1 MKKIIIAL
9 MALIITFGLLGI
21 GTYAVFGE
29 PETDNKPIIN
39 NPTLTLDV
47 EKENGAVRTYTFKNI
62 KPGDSG
68 GWIGYQNLFDGMTWT
83 VQNTGS
89 LDGTLE
95 VSIED
100 IVDTGA
106 ELSTQIKPQ
115 MRADGDPVMESSD
128 LTNLQT
134 YQRYLASGKEVTI
147 DIAWKFNEAAGNE
160 YQGAIT
166 KLNVKFY
173 ISAPSPVTPTIAP
186 ITPTVT
192 PTLEVAGITEP
203 FLEVLAFTGLNPII
217 PIAGI
222 LIMVLGAI
230 MLTLSV
236 VIKKKSGYKGIKR

>member
-47 EKENGAVRTYTFKNI
+47 EKENGAVKAYTFANI

-68 GWIGYQNLFDGMTWT
+68 GWVDVQNLFDGMSWT
-83 VQNTGS
+83 VQNTGT
-89 LDGTLE
+89 DGTLE
-95 VSIED
+95 VSTEV

-106 ELSTQIKPQ
+106 ELSTQIKAQ
-115 MRADGDPVMESSD
+115 MRADGGPVMEPSNLRD
-128 LTNLQT
+128 LPT
-134 YQRYLASGKEVTI
+134 YQSVLASGKEVTI

-173 ISAPSPVTPTIAP
+173 ISAPSRVTPTIAP

-230 MLTLSV
+230 MVTLSV

>member
-29 PETDNKPIIN
+29 PETNNKPIIN

-47 EKENGAVRTYTFKNI
+47 EKENGAVRTYTFSNI

-68 GWIGYQNLFDGMTWT
+68 GWVDVQNLFDGMSWT
-83 VQNTGS
+83 VQNTGT
-89 LDGTLE
+89 DGTLE

-100 IVDTGA
+100 IVNTGA
-106 ELSTQIKPQ
+106 ELSTQIKAQ
-115 MRADGDPVMESSD
+115 MRADGVWVREPSNLRD
-128 LTNLQT
+128 LPT
-134 YQRYLASGKEVTI
+134 YQSVLASGKKVTI
-147 DIAWKFNEAAGNE
+147 DIAWKFYEAAGNE

-173 ISAPSPVTPTIAP
+173 ISAPSRVTPTIAP

-230 MLTLSV
+230 MVTLSV